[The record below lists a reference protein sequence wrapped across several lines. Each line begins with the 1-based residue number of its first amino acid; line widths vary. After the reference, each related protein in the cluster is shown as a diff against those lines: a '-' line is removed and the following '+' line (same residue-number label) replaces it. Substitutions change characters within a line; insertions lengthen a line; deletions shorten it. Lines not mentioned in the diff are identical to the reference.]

1 MPQYHDITYPV
12 PKGNPPVWTDME
24 YDVGTG
30 LLPLEKGLLKH
41 MFEHSEMNLKNSLED
56 IEVFGRQHT
65 VVGHYSEFS
74 PEPRD
79 VPENPNDDRKD
90 EVTFFIEGCSASFG
104 AIFYIYYN
112 KVDCIEIY
120 GLGENFPNDGI
131 IRSITAI
138 TSGDPN
144 KKEWQESISK

>member
-1 MPQYHDITYPV
+1 
-12 PKGNPPVWTDME
+12 ME
-24 YDVGTG
+24 YAVGTG

-41 MFEHSEMNLKNSLED
+41 MFEHSEMDLENSLED

-74 PEPRD
+74 PKPRD
-79 VPENPNDDRKD
+79 VPENPNDDEKH
-90 EVTFFIEGCSASFG
+90 ESTFFIEGCSAPFG

-120 GLGENFPNDGI
+120 GLGKNFPAGGI

-138 TSGDPN
+138 TSGDSN
-144 KKEWQESISK
+144 EKEWQESVNS